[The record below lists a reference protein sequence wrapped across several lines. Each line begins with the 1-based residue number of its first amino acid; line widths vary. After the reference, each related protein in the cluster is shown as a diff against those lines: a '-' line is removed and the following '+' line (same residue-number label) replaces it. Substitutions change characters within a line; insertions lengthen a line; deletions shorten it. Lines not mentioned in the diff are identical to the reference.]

1 MGDIFGAP
9 LAIEG
14 IMAFFLESTFVAV
27 MFFGWDKVSRGF
39 HLSATWLTAIGAN
52 LSALWILVAN
62 SWMQYPVGCS
72 FNIATVR
79 NEMDSFWDVL
89 FSPVAINKFSHTVT
103 SSFLLAAIFVM
114 GVSAWYLLRGRH
126 RRMARSSIA
135 LASVFGLVFA
145 LVAAFSGDRS
155 GAIVARVQ
163 PMKLAAME
171 ALYDGEEGA
180 PLTVVGLLRPEGQP
194 GYKTEQLSPLCGLVY
209 DADVVMVPEDGP
221 YKTFK
226 DLIEY
231 AKANPGKVKV
241 ATVGKLTGDH
251 LFLMQ
256 IEKLTGAKFTQ
267 VPYSG
272 SGKAI
277 PALLSGE
284 VDAYF
289 GSGSSFLRMEK
300 TRGLAIGSKER
311 YELCPDVPTFI
322 EQGYAIES
330 GKYRGLAT
338 PQNIPA
344 EARQYLETKFAE
356 LCANPEYQK
365 AVKSSGLM
373 PQFQTGKAFG
383 EIIRTE
389 GEQAKK
395 ILEAY
400 GLLK

>member
-1 MGDIFGAP
+1 MKTFYALLLALGICLGLTFPAMAEYPAKPIMLMTAFNAGGGSDLSHRLIEKFAKGVIPQPIVVTYKAGAGGE
-9 LAIEG
+9 I
-14 IMAFFLESTFVAV
+14 
-27 MFFGWDKVSRGF
+27 GW
-39 HLSATWLTAIGAN
+39 TWLVGAKADGYTIGGVD
-52 LSALWILVAN
+52 LPHI
-62 SWMQYPVGCS
+62 
-72 FNIATVR
+72 
-79 NEMDSFWDVL
+79 VL
-89 FSPVAINKFSHTVT
+89 
-103 SSFLLAAIFVM
+103 
-114 GVSAWYLLRGRH
+114 
-126 RRMARSSIA
+126 
-135 LASVFGLVFA
+135 
-145 LVAAFSGDRS
+145 
-155 GAIVARVQ
+155 Q
-163 PMKLAAME
+163 PM
-171 ALYDGEEGA
+171 
-180 PLTVVGLLRPEGQP
+180 LRPEGQP

-356 LCANPEYQK
+356 LCANPEY
-365 AVKSSGLM
+365 
-373 PQFQTGKAFG
+373 
-383 EIIRTE
+383 
-389 GEQAKK
+389 
-395 ILEAY
+395 
-400 GLLK
+400 

>member
-1 MGDIFGAP
+1 MKSLFLSSLLALGLLAVPAQAAEYPAKPITLMTAFNAGGGSDVSHRLLEKFAKGVFDQPIVVTYKAGAGGE
-9 LAIEG
+9 I
-14 IMAFFLESTFVAV
+14 
-27 MFFGWDKVSRGF
+27 GW
-39 HLSATWLTAIGAN
+39 TWLVGAKADGYTIGGVD
-52 LSALWILVAN
+52 LPHI
-62 SWMQYPVGCS
+62 
-72 FNIATVR
+72 
-79 NEMDSFWDVL
+79 VL
-89 FSPVAINKFSHTVT
+89 
-103 SSFLLAAIFVM
+103 
-114 GVSAWYLLRGRH
+114 
-126 RRMARSSIA
+126 
-135 LASVFGLVFA
+135 
-145 LVAAFSGDRS
+145 
-155 GAIVARVQ
+155 Q
-163 PMKLAAME
+163 PM
-171 ALYDGEEGA
+171 
-180 PLTVVGLLRPEGQP
+180 LRPEGQP

-373 PQFQTGKAFG
+373 PQFQSGKVFG

>member
-1 MGDIFGAP
+1 MKSLFLSSLLALGLLAVPAQAAEYPAKPITLMTAFNAGGGSDVSHRLLEKFAKGVFDQPIVVTYKAGAGGE
-9 LAIEG
+9 I
-14 IMAFFLESTFVAV
+14 
-27 MFFGWDKVSRGF
+27 GW
-39 HLSATWLTAIGAN
+39 TWLVGAKADGYTIGGVD
-52 LSALWILVAN
+52 LPHI
-62 SWMQYPVGCS
+62 
-72 FNIATVR
+72 
-79 NEMDSFWDVL
+79 VL
-89 FSPVAINKFSHTVT
+89 
-103 SSFLLAAIFVM
+103 
-114 GVSAWYLLRGRH
+114 
-126 RRMARSSIA
+126 
-135 LASVFGLVFA
+135 
-145 LVAAFSGDRS
+145 
-155 GAIVARVQ
+155 Q
-163 PMKLAAME
+163 PM
-171 ALYDGEEGA
+171 
-180 PLTVVGLLRPEGQP
+180 LRPEGQP

-373 PQFQTGKAFG
+373 PQFQTGKLQCTVRG
-383 EIIRTE
+383 
-389 GEQAKK
+389 KK
-395 ILEAY
+395 V
-400 GLLK
+400 

>member
-1 MGDIFGAP
+1 MKTFYALLLALGICLGLTFPAMAEYPAKPIMLMTAFNAGGGSDLSHRLIEKFAKGVIPQPIVVTYKAGAGGE
-9 LAIEG
+9 I
-14 IMAFFLESTFVAV
+14 
-27 MFFGWDKVSRGF
+27 GW
-39 HLSATWLTAIGAN
+39 TWLVGAKADGYNIGGVD
-52 LSALWILVAN
+52 LPHI
-62 SWMQYPVGCS
+62 
-72 FNIATVR
+72 
-79 NEMDSFWDVL
+79 VL
-89 FSPVAINKFSHTVT
+89 
-103 SSFLLAAIFVM
+103 
-114 GVSAWYLLRGRH
+114 
-126 RRMARSSIA
+126 
-135 LASVFGLVFA
+135 
-145 LVAAFSGDRS
+145 
-155 GAIVARVQ
+155 Q
-163 PMKLAAME
+163 PM
-171 ALYDGEEGA
+171 
-180 PLTVVGLLRPEGQP
+180 LRPEGQP

-356 LCANPEYQK
+356 LCA
-365 AVKSSGLM
+365 
-373 PQFQTGKAFG
+373 
-383 EIIRTE
+383 IRCPTSAASAA
-389 GEQAKK
+389 GTRRPRRATCCGRRASPKRPLRLSICPSACRFWRRPRRRSPSALRAK
-395 ILEAY
+395 
-400 GLLK
+400 

>member
-1 MGDIFGAP
+1 MKTFYALLLALGICLGLTFPAMAEYPAKPIMLMTAFNAGGGSDLSHRLIEKFAKGVIPQPIVVTYKAGAGGE
-9 LAIEG
+9 I
-14 IMAFFLESTFVAV
+14 
-27 MFFGWDKVSRGF
+27 GW
-39 HLSATWLTAIGAN
+39 TWLVGAKADGYTIGGVD
-52 LSALWILVAN
+52 LPHI
-62 SWMQYPVGCS
+62 
-72 FNIATVR
+72 
-79 NEMDSFWDVL
+79 VL
-89 FSPVAINKFSHTVT
+89 
-103 SSFLLAAIFVM
+103 
-114 GVSAWYLLRGRH
+114 
-126 RRMARSSIA
+126 
-135 LASVFGLVFA
+135 
-145 LVAAFSGDRS
+145 
-155 GAIVARVQ
+155 Q
-163 PMKLAAME
+163 PM
-171 ALYDGEEGA
+171 
-180 PLTVVGLLRPEGQP
+180 LRPEGQP

-373 PQFQTGKAFG
+373 PQFQTGKVFG

>member
-1 MGDIFGAP
+1 MKSLFLSSLLALGLLAVPAQAAEYPAKPITLMTAFNAGGGSDVSHRLLEKFAKGVFDQPIVVTYKAGAGGE
-9 LAIEG
+9 I
-14 IMAFFLESTFVAV
+14 
-27 MFFGWDKVSRGF
+27 GW
-39 HLSATWLTAIGAN
+39 TWLVGAKADGYTIGGVD
-52 LSALWILVAN
+52 LPHI
-62 SWMQYPVGCS
+62 
-72 FNIATVR
+72 
-79 NEMDSFWDVL
+79 VL
-89 FSPVAINKFSHTVT
+89 
-103 SSFLLAAIFVM
+103 
-114 GVSAWYLLRGRH
+114 
-126 RRMARSSIA
+126 
-135 LASVFGLVFA
+135 
-145 LVAAFSGDRS
+145 
-155 GAIVARVQ
+155 Q
-163 PMKLAAME
+163 PM
-171 ALYDGEEGA
+171 
-180 PLTVVGLLRPEGQP
+180 LRPEGQP

-300 TRGLAIGSKER
+300 TSGLAIGSKER
-311 YELCPDVPTFI
+311 YELCTDVPTCF

-373 PQFQTGKAFG
+373 PQFQSGKVFG

>member
-1 MGDIFGAP
+1 MKSLFLSSLLALGLLAVPAQAAEYPAKPITLMTAFNAGGGSDVSHRLLEKFAKGVFDQPIVVTYKAGAGGE
-9 LAIEG
+9 I
-14 IMAFFLESTFVAV
+14 
-27 MFFGWDKVSRGF
+27 GW
-39 HLSATWLTAIGAN
+39 TWLVGAKADGYTIGGVD
-52 LSALWILVAN
+52 LPHI
-62 SWMQYPVGCS
+62 
-72 FNIATVR
+72 
-79 NEMDSFWDVL
+79 VL
-89 FSPVAINKFSHTVT
+89 
-103 SSFLLAAIFVM
+103 
-114 GVSAWYLLRGRH
+114 
-126 RRMARSSIA
+126 
-135 LASVFGLVFA
+135 
-145 LVAAFSGDRS
+145 
-155 GAIVARVQ
+155 Q
-163 PMKLAAME
+163 PM
-171 ALYDGEEGA
+171 
-180 PLTVVGLLRPEGQP
+180 LRPEGQP

-256 IEKLTGAKFTQ
+256 IEK
-267 VPYSG
+267 
-272 SGKAI
+272 
-277 PALLSGE
+277 LSGE

>member
-1 MGDIFGAP
+1 MKSLFLSSLLALGLLAVPAQAAEYPAKPITLMTAFNAGGGSDVSHRLLEKFAKGVFDQPIVVTYKAGAGGE
-9 LAIEG
+9 I
-14 IMAFFLESTFVAV
+14 
-27 MFFGWDKVSRGF
+27 GW
-39 HLSATWLTAIGAN
+39 TWLVGAKADGYTIGGVD
-52 LSALWILVAN
+52 LPHI
-62 SWMQYPVGCS
+62 
-72 FNIATVR
+72 
-79 NEMDSFWDVL
+79 VL
-89 FSPVAINKFSHTVT
+89 
-103 SSFLLAAIFVM
+103 
-114 GVSAWYLLRGRH
+114 
-126 RRMARSSIA
+126 
-135 LASVFGLVFA
+135 
-145 LVAAFSGDRS
+145 
-155 GAIVARVQ
+155 Q
-163 PMKLAAME
+163 PM
-171 ALYDGEEGA
+171 
-180 PLTVVGLLRPEGQP
+180 LRPEGQP

-256 IEKLTGAKFTQ
+256 IEKLTGAKFTR

-365 AVKSSGLM
+365 AGKSSGLM
-373 PQFQTGKAFG
+373 PQFQTGKVFG

>member
-1 MGDIFGAP
+1 MKSLFLSSLLALGLLAVPAQAAEYPAKPITLMTAFNAGGGSDVSHRLLEKFAKGVFDQPIVVTYKAGAGGE
-9 LAIEG
+9 I
-14 IMAFFLESTFVAV
+14 
-27 MFFGWDKVSRGF
+27 GW
-39 HLSATWLTAIGAN
+39 TWLVGAKADGYTIGGVD
-52 LSALWILVAN
+52 LPHI
-62 SWMQYPVGCS
+62 
-72 FNIATVR
+72 
-79 NEMDSFWDVL
+79 VL
-89 FSPVAINKFSHTVT
+89 
-103 SSFLLAAIFVM
+103 
-114 GVSAWYLLRGRH
+114 
-126 RRMARSSIA
+126 
-135 LASVFGLVFA
+135 
-145 LVAAFSGDRS
+145 
-155 GAIVARVQ
+155 Q
-163 PMKLAAME
+163 PM
-171 ALYDGEEGA
+171 
-180 PLTVVGLLRPEGQP
+180 LRPEGQP

-373 PQFQTGKAFG
+373 PQFQTGKVFG

-400 GLLK
+400 GLLKSVPREGETPPAIDASPMKRAR

>member
-1 MGDIFGAP
+1 MKSLFLSSILALGLLAVPAQAAEYPVKPITLMTAFNAGGGSDVSHRILEKFAKGVFDQPIVVTYKAGAGGE
-9 LAIEG
+9 I
-14 IMAFFLESTFVAV
+14 
-27 MFFGWDKVSRGF
+27 GW
-39 HLSATWLTAIGAN
+39 TWLVGAKADGYTIGGVD
-52 LSALWILVAN
+52 LPHI
-62 SWMQYPVGCS
+62 
-72 FNIATVR
+72 
-79 NEMDSFWDVL
+79 VL
-89 FSPVAINKFSHTVT
+89 
-103 SSFLLAAIFVM
+103 
-114 GVSAWYLLRGRH
+114 
-126 RRMARSSIA
+126 
-135 LASVFGLVFA
+135 
-145 LVAAFSGDRS
+145 
-155 GAIVARVQ
+155 Q
-163 PMKLAAME
+163 PM
-171 ALYDGEEGA
+171 
-180 PLTVVGLLRPEGQP
+180 LRPEGQP

-209 DADVVMVPEDGP
+209 DADVVMVPEGGP
-221 YKTFK
+221 HKTFK
-226 DLIEY
+226 DFIEY

-338 PQNIPA
+338 PQGIPD
-344 EARQYLETKFAE
+344 EARRYLEAKFAE
-356 LCANPEYQK
+356 LCANPEYQA
-365 AVKSSGLM
+365 AVKGSGLM
-373 PQFQTGKAFG
+373 PLFSTGKDFG
-383 EIIRTE
+383 ETIRTE
-389 GEQAKK
+389 GEQARK

-400 GLLK
+400 GFLK

>member
-1 MGDIFGAP
+1 MKSLFLSSLLALGLLAVPVQAAEYPAKPITLMTAFNAGGGSDVSHRLLEKFAKGVFDQPIVVTYKAGAGGE
-9 LAIEG
+9 I
-14 IMAFFLESTFVAV
+14 
-27 MFFGWDKVSRGF
+27 GW
-39 HLSATWLTAIGAN
+39 TWLIGAK
-52 LSALWILVAN
+52 ADG
-62 SWMQYPVGCS
+62 Y
-72 FNIATVR
+72 NIGGV
-79 NEMDSFWDVL
+79 DLPHIVL
-89 FSPVAINKFSHTVT
+89 
-103 SSFLLAAIFVM
+103 
-114 GVSAWYLLRGRH
+114 
-126 RRMARSSIA
+126 
-135 LASVFGLVFA
+135 
-145 LVAAFSGDRS
+145 
-155 GAIVARVQ
+155 Q
-163 PMKLAAME
+163 PM
-171 ALYDGEEGA
+171 
-180 PLTVVGLLRPEGQP
+180 LRPEGQP

>member
-1 MGDIFGAP
+1 MKSLFLSSLLALGLLAVAAQAAEYPAKPITLMTAFNAGGGSDVSHRLLEKFAKGVFDQPIVVTYKAGAGGE
-9 LAIEG
+9 I
-14 IMAFFLESTFVAV
+14 
-27 MFFGWDKVSRGF
+27 GW
-39 HLSATWLTAIGAN
+39 TWLVGAKADGYTIGGVD
-52 LSALWILVAN
+52 LPHI
-62 SWMQYPVGCS
+62 
-72 FNIATVR
+72 
-79 NEMDSFWDVL
+79 VL
-89 FSPVAINKFSHTVT
+89 
-103 SSFLLAAIFVM
+103 
-114 GVSAWYLLRGRH
+114 
-126 RRMARSSIA
+126 
-135 LASVFGLVFA
+135 
-145 LVAAFSGDRS
+145 
-155 GAIVARVQ
+155 Q
-163 PMKLAAME
+163 PM
-171 ALYDGEEGA
+171 
-180 PLTVVGLLRPEGQP
+180 LRPEGQP

-209 DADVVMVPEDGP
+209 DADVVMVPEDSP

>member
-1 MGDIFGAP
+1 MKSLFLSSLLALGLLAVPAQAAEYPAKPITLMTAFNAGGGSDVSHRLLEKFAKGVFDQPIVVTYKAGAGGE
-9 LAIEG
+9 I
-14 IMAFFLESTFVAV
+14 
-27 MFFGWDKVSRGF
+27 GW
-39 HLSATWLTAIGAN
+39 TWLVGAKADGYTIGGVD
-52 LSALWILVAN
+52 LPHI
-62 SWMQYPVGCS
+62 
-72 FNIATVR
+72 
-79 NEMDSFWDVL
+79 VL
-89 FSPVAINKFSHTVT
+89 
-103 SSFLLAAIFVM
+103 
-114 GVSAWYLLRGRH
+114 
-126 RRMARSSIA
+126 
-135 LASVFGLVFA
+135 
-145 LVAAFSGDRS
+145 
-155 GAIVARVQ
+155 Q
-163 PMKLAAME
+163 PM
-171 ALYDGEEGA
+171 
-180 PLTVVGLLRPEGQP
+180 LRPEGQP

-373 PQFQTGKAFG
+373 PQFQTGKAFD
-383 EIIRTE
+383 EIIRTK
-389 GEQAKK
+389 GEQTKK

>member
-1 MGDIFGAP
+1 MKSLFLSSILALGLLVAPAQAADYPAKPITLMTAFNAGGGSDVSHRLLEKFAKGIFDQPIVVTYKAGAGGE
-9 LAIEG
+9 I
-14 IMAFFLESTFVAV
+14 
-27 MFFGWDKVSRGF
+27 GW
-39 HLSATWLTAIGAN
+39 TWLVGAKADGYTIGGVD
-52 LSALWILVAN
+52 LPHI
-62 SWMQYPVGCS
+62 
-72 FNIATVR
+72 
-79 NEMDSFWDVL
+79 VL
-89 FSPVAINKFSHTVT
+89 
-103 SSFLLAAIFVM
+103 
-114 GVSAWYLLRGRH
+114 
-126 RRMARSSIA
+126 
-135 LASVFGLVFA
+135 
-145 LVAAFSGDRS
+145 
-155 GAIVARVQ
+155 Q
-163 PMKLAAME
+163 PM
-171 ALYDGEEGA
+171 
-180 PLTVVGLLRPEGQP
+180 LRPEGQP
-194 GYKTEQLSPLCGLVY
+194 GYQTEQLNPLCGLVY
-209 DADVVMVPEDGP
+209 DADVVMVPEDSP
-221 YKTFK
+221 HKTFK

-256 IEKLTGAKFTQ
+256 IEKLTGAEFTQ
-267 VPYSG
+267 IPYSG

-338 PQNIPA
+338 PQGIPA
-344 EARQYLETKFAE
+344 EAGKYLEAKFAE
-356 LCANPEYQK
+356 LCANPEYQQ

-383 EIIRTE
+383 EVIRTE
-389 GEQAKK
+389 GDRAKK

>member
-1 MGDIFGAP
+1 MKSLFLSSLLALGLLAVPAQAAEYPAKPITLMTAFNAGGGSDVSHRLLEKFAKGVFDQPIVVTYKAGAGGE
-9 LAIEG
+9 I
-14 IMAFFLESTFVAV
+14 
-27 MFFGWDKVSRGF
+27 GW
-39 HLSATWLTAIGAN
+39 TWLVGAKADGYTIGGVD
-52 LSALWILVAN
+52 LPHI
-62 SWMQYPVGCS
+62 
-72 FNIATVR
+72 
-79 NEMDSFWDVL
+79 VL
-89 FSPVAINKFSHTVT
+89 
-103 SSFLLAAIFVM
+103 
-114 GVSAWYLLRGRH
+114 
-126 RRMARSSIA
+126 
-135 LASVFGLVFA
+135 
-145 LVAAFSGDRS
+145 
-155 GAIVARVQ
+155 Q
-163 PMKLAAME
+163 PM
-171 ALYDGEEGA
+171 
-180 PLTVVGLLRPEGQP
+180 LRPEGQP

-251 LFLMQ
+251 LFLLQ

-373 PQFQTGKAFG
+373 PQFQTGKVFG

>member
-1 MGDIFGAP
+1 
-9 LAIEG
+9 
-14 IMAFFLESTFVAV
+14 
-27 MFFGWDKVSRGF
+27 
-39 HLSATWLTAIGAN
+39 
-52 LSALWILVAN
+52 
-62 SWMQYPVGCS
+62 
-72 FNIATVR
+72 
-79 NEMDSFWDVL
+79 MDLPHIVL
-89 FSPVAINKFSHTVT
+89 
-103 SSFLLAAIFVM
+103 
-114 GVSAWYLLRGRH
+114 
-126 RRMARSSIA
+126 
-135 LASVFGLVFA
+135 
-145 LVAAFSGDRS
+145 
-155 GAIVARVQ
+155 Q
-163 PMKLAAME
+163 PM
-171 ALYDGEEGA
+171 
-180 PLTVVGLLRPEGQP
+180 LRPEGQP

-226 DLIEY
+226 DLIGY

>member
-1 MGDIFGAP
+1 MKTFYALLLALGICLGLTFPAMAEYPAKPIMLMTAFNAGGGSDLSHRLIEKFAKGVFDQPIVVTYKAGAGGE
-9 LAIEG
+9 I
-14 IMAFFLESTFVAV
+14 
-27 MFFGWDKVSRGF
+27 GW
-39 HLSATWLTAIGAN
+39 TWLVGAKADGYTIGGVD
-52 LSALWILVAN
+52 LPHI
-62 SWMQYPVGCS
+62 
-72 FNIATVR
+72 
-79 NEMDSFWDVL
+79 VL
-89 FSPVAINKFSHTVT
+89 
-103 SSFLLAAIFVM
+103 
-114 GVSAWYLLRGRH
+114 
-126 RRMARSSIA
+126 
-135 LASVFGLVFA
+135 
-145 LVAAFSGDRS
+145 
-155 GAIVARVQ
+155 Q
-163 PMKLAAME
+163 PM
-171 ALYDGEEGA
+171 
-180 PLTVVGLLRPEGQP
+180 LRPEGQP